1 MEAPKTR
8 YAKSA
13 HGAHVAYQVVGEGP
27 FDLVLRGEWFCH
39 LDWLW
44 EEPSIARMLSRLA
57 SFSRLILLDLR
68 GTGLSDPVS
77 LGELP
82 TVEEW
87 TDDIRLVM
95 DTVGS
100 ERAALVGT
108 GGGGPMAMLF
118 AAMYPDRVSGLVL
131 IDSYAR
137 LAAGPDFAVGVPPE
151 LFNAFLEWVEPRWGT
166 GAVLQV
172 TGPSRSEDAGFRR
185 WHAKFERQSVAP
197 GGYQAIV
204 RMLYQIDLREV
215 VRTISAPTRIVH
227 RVGNHFIPLA
237 LGRDL
242 AERIA
247 GATFVELPGNDHMFY
262 TGDTDALVDEI
273 EEFLT
278 GIRSGPEVD
287 RVLATVLFTDIVGST
302 AEAAR
307 VGDRRWRE
315 IVEAHHTAVR
325 RELERFRGREVDTA
339 GDGFFATFD
348 GPARAIRCAR
358 AIHGAMEPLD
368 LSVRIGLHTG
378 ECEVLDGKL
387 GGIAVNT
394 GARIASLAGPRE
406 ILVSRT
412 VVDLVAGSGTEFDER
427 GAHELKGVPGAWQ
440 LFAVR

>member
-1 MEAPKTR
+1 MEAPETR

-13 HGAHVAYQVVGEGP
+13 DGVHVAYQVIGDGP

-39 LDWLW
+39 LDFLW
-44 EEPSIARMLSRLA
+44 DEPSVARMLTRIA
-57 SFSRLILLDLR
+57 SFCRLILLDPR

-87 TDDIRLVM
+87 MDDIRIVM
-95 DTVGS
+95 DAVGS

-108 GGGGPMAMLF
+108 GGGGPMTLLF
-118 AAMYPDRVSGLVL
+118 AATYPDRVSGLVL
-131 IDSYAR
+131 VDSYAR
-137 LAAGPDFAVGVPPE
+137 LARSDNFPDGIPRD
-151 LFNAFLEWVEPRWGT
+151 LFEQFLEWVEPRWGT
-166 GAVLQV
+166 GEVLAVV
-172 TGPSRSEDAGFRR
+172 GPSRVNDVGFRR
-185 WHAKFERQSVAP
+185 WHGRLERQSVAP
-197 GGYQAIV
+197 GSYQAIV
-204 RMLYQIDLREV
+204 RMLYESDLRDV
-215 VRTISAPTRIVH
+215 LPTVSAPTRVVH
-227 RVGNHFIPLA
+227 RVGNRFVPLG

-242 AERIA
+242 RDRIRD
-247 GATFVELPGNDHMFY
+247 ATMVELPGDDHVFY
-262 TGDTDALVDEI
+262 VGDTDGLVDEI

-278 GIRSGPEVD
+278 GIRGSADAD

-315 IVEAHHTAVR
+315 LIESHHAAVR
-325 RELERFRGREVDTA
+325 GELRRFRGNEVDTA

-358 AIHGAMEPLD
+358 GIHGALEPLD
-368 LSVRIGLHTG
+368 VSVRIGLHTG

-412 VVDLVAGSGTEFDER
+412 VVDLVAGSGTRFEAR
-427 GAHELKGVPGAWQ
+427 GIHQLKGVPGEWH
-440 LFAVR
+440 LFAVQ